1 MPKYINQSFAST
13 LDPAIWGPH
22 FWFFLH
28 TIAVSYPLY
37 PNTITRKKYYEFIH
51 NLPLFIPV
59 ENISKYVSKLLDK
72 YPVTPYLDNRDS
84 FIRWT
89 HFIHN
94 KVNQKL
100 EKPKISLEEFYV
112 QYYEHYKSKNVKL
125 IEFNKLRRHI
135 VYIFL
140 IVLLGFVIYYIHY
153 KSSF

>member
-1 MPKYINQSFAST
+1 MPKYIRQSFTST
-13 LDPAIWGPH
+13 LDPDVWGPH

-37 PNTITRKKYYEFIH
+37 PSTITRKKYYEFIH

-100 EKPKISLEEFYV
+100 EKPKISLEQFYI

-125 IEFNKLRRHI
+125 IEFDKLRRHI
-135 VYIFL
+135 TYIFL
-140 IVLLGFVIYYIHY
+140 IVLLGLVIYYIYY
-153 KSSF
+153 KSAL